1 MVLIYQAALDLLRQY
16 EVHPEITSQMF
27 AYLFFF
33 SNTLLFNQLLD
44 KGQSLSSS
52 WFSLFGLMQGTDLLR
67 PPSPSQ
73 CPLGRGGF
81 EQLEVGRSHPGMGRP
96 STNPAA
102 EPMSLLSQ
110 VLHSQHPA
118 WVTFHGFGFCCA
130 YLLPGSY

>member
-52 WFSLFGLMQGTDLLR
+52 WFSLVGLMQGTDLLR
-67 PPSPSQ
+67 PPQPF
-73 CPLGRGGF
+73 PVPPGERG
-81 EQLEVGRSHPGMGRP
+81 L
-96 STNPAA
+96 
-102 EPMSLLSQ
+102 
-110 VLHSQHPA
+110 
-118 WVTFHGFGFCCA
+118 
-130 YLLPGSY
+130 